1 MKKILLSSA
10 VILVTLT
17 GCQSTPEYSCDNDA
31 VKTTAL
37 DIVRDSFNTNMA
49 NNFSGI
55 KDALALEALVRKR
68 DGQITDYQV
77 NTDYENI
84 EFSLSN
90 VRTTEQDKELGNYQC
105 AATLTGSKEGIDRDV
120 VVDIEYTAEAVD
132 SGENFYVEVVGLTY
146 EKLGRFAFLLLD
158 YY

>member
-1 MKKILLSSA
+1 MKKLLLSSA

-55 KDALALEALVRKR
+55 KDTLALEALVRKR

-90 VRTTEQDKELGNYQC
+90 P
-105 AATLTGSKEGIDRDV
+105 S
-120 VVDIEYTAEAVD
+120 
-132 SGENFYVEVVGLTY
+132 SG
-146 EKLGRFAFLLLD
+146 
-158 YY
+158 